1 MKRFKLIF
9 ILGTLFLFVITG
21 CNKREPL
28 RVSKLKM
35 PLKPTAEELENKEN
49 DYLLQ
54 ELKQKNPFRADH
66 AVGNIAV
73 DGGSENVLKG
83 IIWDSQKP
91 FAIIGDSVVMEGD
104 YIDNKKVIKI
114 DKDAVILDNNGKE
127 EILRLEVAP

>member
-1 MKRFKLIF
+1 MKPFRLVF
-9 ILGTLFLFVITG
+9 ILGIIFLSVITG
-21 CNKREPL
+21 CNKRETS
-28 RVSKLKM
+28 RVSR
-35 PLKPTAEELENKEN
+35 PRIPPKPTAEELENKEN

-73 DGGSENVLKG
+73 EGGSENILKG

-91 FAIIGDSVVMEGD
+91 YAIIGDSVIMEGD